1 MKSSPQKK
9 QKKVIALIKF
19 QQQQVIILRNARTHL
34 PLPLP
39 RKREVEKS
47 LLVTWHYRN
56 PVSYIFAHELQPITD
71 TGRIAAAYV
80 NNIMVMEIFGTNLRR
95 FSRGEGR

>member
-56 PVSYIFAHELQPITD
+56 PVSYIFAGNMLNSSKKCEMY
-71 TGRIAAAYV
+71 GRQQE
-80 NNIMVMEIFGTNLRR
+80 N
-95 FSRGEGR
+95 